1 MKRKWT
7 GLLLA
12 LVMLFVAGQTALTAH
27 AQEIEGGGSYDFTDY
42 KGYSYDDAVYD
53 EYGMINPPYWEGIDI
68 TYYLEGKKDPTPK
81 PSVTFDAE
89 SLPDLYKGQTLAFL
103 LNVTRGGYD
112 YEWVYVQAQNTDIN
126 DYVTWWL
133 CTRDIYGLDG
143 KVLDG
148 EPGSIHYVLPNGD
161 SDGSFGYLFSPGH
174 YRIYACVYGK
184 NTDVQNG
191 ERIIVGN
198 ADYVSEYW
206 TTMDF
211 NLVPETRPE
220 TIQMFRL
227 YNDSNREHFY
237 TADAYER
244 SVLISRGWHNE
255 GVGWYAPN
263 HSHTPVYRLLNPFTS
278 DHHYTMDLN
287 EVSHLITVGWK
298 FEGVGWYSDDL
309 KRVPLFRQF
318 SPVLETG
325 THNYTTSAY
334 ERDVICDGIS
344 WIDEG
349 IAWYAVAEGHPLD

>member
-7 GLLLA
+7 GLVLA
-12 LVMLFVAGQTALTAH
+12 LAMLFIAGGTALTAH
-27 AQEIEGGGSYDFTDY
+27 AQETGGGSSTDFTSY

-53 EYGMINPPYWEGIDI
+53 EYGMVNPPYLGQDI
-68 TYYLEGKKDPTPK
+68 GYYMGDKKDTTPK
-81 PSVTFDAE
+81 PSVTFDAGT
-89 SLPDLYKGQTLAFL
+89 LPDLYKGQTLAFL
-103 LNVTRGGYD
+103 LNVARGGYD
-112 YEWVYVQAQNTDIN
+112 YEWLFVQAQNVETGS
-126 DYVTWWL
+126 YVWWRQT
-133 CTRDIYGLDG
+133 TRDIYGIDG
-143 KVLDG
+143 KVYDG
-148 EPGSIHYVLPNGD
+148 EPGSIHHVLLHGD
-161 SDGSFGYLFSPGH
+161 TDGEYSEYFTLGH

-184 NTDVQNG
+184 NAYELNG
-191 ERIIVGN
+191 EHITVGN
-198 ADYVSEYW
+198 ADYVTEYW

-211 NLVPETRPE
+211 NLNAETRPE
-220 TIQMFRL
+220 AIQMFRL

-244 SVLISRGWHNE
+244 SVLIERGWHNE

-287 EVSHLITVGWK
+287 EVSTLIPAGWK

-309 KRVPLFRQF
+309 ERVPLYRQF

-344 WIDEG
+344 WRDEG
-349 IAWYAVAEGHPLD
+349 TAWYAVAEGHPLD